1 MGLPPPKMGSKDLV
15 ADAQQL
21 IKKKDDI
28 EAQLRELE
36 DSLTMQGVGMD
47 QPLVDAGGFP
57 RSDIDVVA
65 ARTSRNLIHRLRNDH
80 KDIMKEIEQALHA
93 IHQASRQEK
102 EMTGTASSSSSS
114 PISTQQVSSTQP
126 QQRVPF
132 ARVNAVAPDSPA
144 YEAGLRRE
152 DKLVQFGSIHADN
165 HDRLQAL
172 NQLVGR
178 SEGIPITVII
188 LRQENQQSLTLTPRQ
203 GWGGRGTLGCHI
215 MTHFLAIGL
224 ITFLSATGV
233 FAAGDQDVF
242 EWQPEIHHA
251 FRPAESMPPAW
262 FSQLFSLI
270 ALSPW
275 IVLMIGWLGLGVT
288 PVKVLGQL
296 TSGSSTMRPVSIIAF
311 LASLASI
318 EYLFYL
324 YWTRLNIFETL
335 SYLVIL
341 LAITFVTGQRA
352 LSQIQIHRKSSS

>member
-1 MGLPPPKMGSKDLV
+1 MGLPPPKMSSNDLL

-36 DSLTMQGVGMD
+36 ESLRIQGVGMD

-93 IHQASRQEK
+93 IHQASREEK
-102 EMTGTASSSSSS
+102 EKAGTPPSSSSTDNRQQEVSSSSSTTTPS
-114 PISTQQVSSTQP
+114 L
-126 QQRVPF
+126 VPF

-152 DKLVQFGSIHADN
+152 DKLIKFGSIHAAN

-178 SEGIPITVII
+178 SEGIPISVII
-188 LRQENQQSLTLTPRQ
+188 SRGQDDQQQSLTLTPRQ

-215 MTHFLAIGL
+215 VPL
-224 ITFLSATGV
+224 
-233 FAAGDQDVF
+233 
-242 EWQPEIHHA
+242 
-251 FRPAESMPPAW
+251 
-262 FSQLFSLI
+262 
-270 ALSPW
+270 
-275 IVLMIGWLGLGVT
+275 
-288 PVKVLGQL
+288 
-296 TSGSSTMRPVSIIAF
+296 
-311 LASLASI
+311 
-318 EYLFYL
+318 
-324 YWTRLNIFETL
+324 
-335 SYLVIL
+335 
-341 LAITFVTGQRA
+341 
-352 LSQIQIHRKSSS
+352 